1 MNIEKVTFISPDLP
15 YPTLVTHA
23 LFAEFGMPLI
33 ATIVRDAG
41 YDVKAFVEHIGPVKW
56 DQVMESDVVCFH
68 TFSAS
73 MPTTVE
79 YIKKIRAARP
89 DMPIILGGTHASVMA
104 EDTLQYCDVVIRQEG
119 DETLPEV
126 LAKWRE
132 DKDLSDVL
140 GVTYWDNGHV
150 RHNPD
155 RPYTHDI
162 DTITDLELIDGYM
175 GWSKPKLLWKQRMR
189 FQLLQTSRGC
199 PFACTFCI
207 APRELG
213 QGYRMRNVDSVIAD
227 IKYQKDLVGTR
238 YFFIVDNHFTVNR
251 AHSKVLLQRI
261 IDEKI
266 NWAAVCFTRLEVSRD
281 DEMLRLLKQA
291 KIGTLYIGLESFD
304 DNVLKLLNK
313 QQDRES
319 IEKAVKK
326 IKSFGLNVLGSFVLG
341 SDSDTV
347 ESIRKT
353 IDTAIEQ
360 DVDYLALFPLSGYP
374 EYNAPTIPLNRF
386 FMPTWDKLDGNF
398 VIFLPKNMK
407 PSTLQREVSASYK
420 RFFSPKQILRKLV
433 QRKFYGALKRL
444 GYAIQVWE
452 IRKATNKWA
461 DYLETIEGQYYDEN
475 EQLIESMLGEEGVH
489 PAQFPGSSMGAGLEN
504 AVIGGD

>member
-1 MNIEKVTFISPDLP
+1 MDNEYKNVTFISPDLP

-155 RPYTHDI
+155 RPYNHDI

-175 GWSKPKLLWKQRMR
+175 DWSKPKLLWKQRMR

-213 QGYRMRNVDSVIAD
+213 HG
-227 IKYQKDLVGTR
+227 
-238 YFFIVDNHFTVNR
+238 
-251 AHSKVLLQRI
+251 
-261 IDEKI
+261 
-266 NWAAVCFTRLEVSRD
+266 
-281 DEMLRLLKQA
+281 
-291 KIGTLYIGLESFD
+291 
-304 DNVLKLLNK
+304 
-313 QQDRES
+313 
-319 IEKAVKK
+319 
-326 IKSFGLNVLGSFVLG
+326 
-341 SDSDTV
+341 
-347 ESIRKT
+347 
-353 IDTAIEQ
+353 
-360 DVDYLALFPLSGYP
+360 
-374 EYNAPTIPLNRF
+374 
-386 FMPTWDKLDGNF
+386 
-398 VIFLPKNMK
+398 
-407 PSTLQREVSASYK
+407 
-420 RFFSPKQILRKLV
+420 
-433 QRKFYGALKRL
+433 
-444 GYAIQVWE
+444 
-452 IRKATNKWA
+452 
-461 DYLETIEGQYYDEN
+461 
-475 EQLIESMLGEEGVH
+475 
-489 PAQFPGSSMGAGLEN
+489 
-504 AVIGGD
+504 